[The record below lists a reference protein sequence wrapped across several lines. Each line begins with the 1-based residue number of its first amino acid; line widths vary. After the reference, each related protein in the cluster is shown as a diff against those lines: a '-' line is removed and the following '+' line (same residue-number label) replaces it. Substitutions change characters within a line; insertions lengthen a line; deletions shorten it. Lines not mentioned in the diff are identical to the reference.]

1 MKALLKLIKVINYL
15 ILAFVW
21 VFMVFNFNSLPETI
35 PTHFG
40 LDNKADA
47 YGSRNSLLI
56 LPVVTTAL
64 FLLLA
69 YVAKNPYS
77 PLLNVPDSMRKDPM
91 ETEFFVLVIQFF
103 MVVLF
108 GSLIHEVFRVTLSGG
123 DEMSNRTFII
133 LGLMFLFIIGM
144 VLRSNLKK
152 SSAS

>member
-21 VFMVFNFNSLPETI
+21 VFTVFNFNSLPETI

-47 YGSRNSLLI
+47 YGSRNSLFI
-56 LPVVTTAL
+56 LPVVTTVL

-69 YVAKNPYS
+69 YVSKHPYS
-77 PLLNVPDSMRKDPM
+77 PLLNVPDTMRKDPL

-103 MVVLF
+103 IVLLF
-108 GSLIHEVFRVTLSGG
+108 ASLIHEVFRVTFSVG

-152 SSAS
+152 SAAS